1 MFDSREYEW
10 ADLTFVLGGKDITG
24 FRAIKYG
31 EKQDK
36 DLVYGKGN
44 KPLKIQKGN
53 KSYSGEI
60 AILQSEFETLV
71 ANSKDG
77 SVLSLQ
83 LDAVVAYGNPSNGD
97 VIITDIIQGIQFT
110 EWDKDWKQGDKFTE
124 MKLPFIFLRLKPQ
137 KP

>member
-60 AILQSEFETLV
+60 TLLQSEFET
-71 ANSKDG
+71 N
-77 SVLSLQ
+77 
-83 LDAVVAYGNPSNGD
+83 
-97 VIITDIIQGIQFT
+97 
-110 EWDKDWKQGDKFTE
+110 
-124 MKLPFIFLRLKPQ
+124 
-137 KP
+137 